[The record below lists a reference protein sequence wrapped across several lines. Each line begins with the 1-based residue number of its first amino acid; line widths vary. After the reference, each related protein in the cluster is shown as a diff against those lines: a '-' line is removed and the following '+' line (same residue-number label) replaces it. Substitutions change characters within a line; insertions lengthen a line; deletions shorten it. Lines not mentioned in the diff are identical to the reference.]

1 MASPRPDGRRPDELR
16 PVRIL
21 TGVQKDPAGS
31 VQIELGQTKVLCAAS
46 IADGVPGWMKG
57 KGRGWLTAEYAML
70 PGAVPNR
77 GSRAPGGRGTEIQ
90 RLIGRALRAA
100 VDLEALGERTLTL
113 DCDVLQADA
122 GTRVASIT
130 GGWLAARLAFGKL
143 VHENQL
149 ARTPLTR
156 QLVAVSC
163 ALVDGQAVLDPC
175 YDEDHRA
182 QVDAN
187 FVLDGQGRL
196 VEVQATAEG
205 EPFERAQLDAML
217 ELAVQGARRLLEAQ
231 QAALDAAQGQ
241 K

>member
-1 MASPRPDGRRPDELR
+1 MTRPDGRRPDELR

-31 VQIELGQTKVLCAAS
+31 AQIELGQTRVLCAVS
-46 IADGVPGWMKG
+46 VTDGVPGWLRG

-70 PGAVPNR
+70 PGAVPGR
-77 GSRAPGGRGTEIQ
+77 AGRAPGGRGTEIQ

-113 DCDVLQADA
+113 DCDVVQADA
-122 GTRVASIT
+122 GTRVAAIT
-130 GGWLAARLAFGKL
+130 GGLVAVELALARLG
-143 VHENQL
+143 L
-149 ARTPLTR
+149 ARSPLTGPV
-156 QLVAVSC
+156 VAVSC

-175 YDEDHRA
+175 YAEDVRA

-196 VEVQATAEG
+196 IEVQATAEHGAFARG
-205 EPFERAQLDAML
+205 ELDAML
-217 ELAVQGARRLLEAQ
+217 ELASLGARELLEAQ
-231 QAALDAAQGQ
+231 RRALAQ